1 MSSKGKS
8 TKNIIV
14 DAAWDL
20 FYKNGYDHTTID
32 DIVEAS
38 NTSKG
43 SFYHYF
49 RSKSDLLGTI
59 PYLFDEFYEGLM
71 DKPSP
76 SLSPIKKLMYITD
89 QLFNLIDSRIP
100 EPLIAEYMAL
110 QITAKGDRY
119 FLDHERAY
127 YRLLRHI
134 FAEGVEQGIF
144 TDEFRRSEMIRCF
157 ATFERGL
164 VYDWCLAKANYNLPE
179 YGKLLCRGLLKGIL
193 KEEYYYMLDE

>member
-1 MSSKGKS
+1 MSKGKT
-8 TKNIIV
+8 TKAIIV
-14 DAAWDL
+14 EAAWDL
-20 FYKNGYDHTTID
+20 FYKKGYEHTTID

-59 PYLFDEFYEGLM
+59 PDLFDEMYEKLITHPN
-71 DKPSP
+71 PSI
-76 SLSPIKKLMYITD
+76 SPIKKLMYITD
-89 QLFNLIDSRIP
+89 ELFNLIDSRIP
-100 EPLIAEYMAL
+100 ESLLAEHMAL
-110 QITAKGDRY
+110 QITIGGNRH
-119 FLDHERAY
+119 FLDPDRPY

-134 FAEGVEQGIF
+134 FDEGMEQGIF
-144 TDEFRRSEMIRCF
+144 TDELRMNEMIRCF

-164 VYDWCLAKANYNLPE
+164 VYDWCLAKANYTLPE
-179 YGKLLCRGLLKGIL
+179 YGRLICRSLLRGFL